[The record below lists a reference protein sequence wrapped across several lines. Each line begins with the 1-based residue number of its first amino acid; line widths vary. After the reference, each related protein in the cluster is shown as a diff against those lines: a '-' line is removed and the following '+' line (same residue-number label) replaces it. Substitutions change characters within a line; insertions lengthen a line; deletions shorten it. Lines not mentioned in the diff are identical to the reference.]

1 MSQELILY
9 AVWDAERQRYYADVL
24 EARSCEALPLKAKE
38 ICRIDHEDKSLMLDW
53 AVSRA
58 RLGWTPKQ
66 MRSACGGLSDRRKL
80 HPARHVQSKQN
91 AGEWT
96 TLAQIKI
103 DGTTENAEAEY
114 EAFVEK
120 FKPKKTTDD
129 CYTPPEVYDA
139 VAGFVANEYNLDKK
153 KFVRPFWPGGD
164 YQRYEYKPGDIV
176 VDNPPFSIIT
186 SICKWYQDNGIKFFL
201 FAPAL
206 TLFYLIRYDGVC
218 AVVSNNEIVYENG
231 AKVKTDFLTNLDA
244 AKVRTAPALTR
255 TLEEVEKARQTKP
268 KLPVYQYP
276 VECLTWSKVA
286 LLARG
291 YSDFKL
297 VPKECKVICVLDD
310 QLKHKKKIYGA
321 GVLIGEAA
329 QERYKTAMNNY
340 KRETYVWQL
349 SEREKEIVKTLSP

>member
-1 MSQELILY
+1 MEQHTKTE
-9 AVWDAERQRYYADVL
+9 
-24 EARSCEALPLKAKE
+24 EAQTSNNP
-38 ICRIDHEDKSLMLDW
+38 
-53 AVSRA
+53 
-58 RLGWTPKQ
+58 
-66 MRSACGGLSDRRKL
+66 
-80 HPARHVQSKQN
+80 
-91 AGEWT
+91 
-96 TLAQIKI
+96 
-103 DGTTENAEAEY
+103 EY
-114 EAFVEK
+114 DAFVEK

-129 CYTPPEVYDA
+129 CYTPPEVYNA
-139 VAGFVANEYNLDKK
+139 VANFVANEYALDKK

-164 YQRYEYKPGDIV
+164 YQRYEYGPDSVV

-206 TLFYLIRYDGVC
+206 TLFNSIRHDGVC
-218 AVVSNNEIVYENG
+218 AVVSNSQIVYENG
-231 AKVKTDFLTNLDA
+231 AKVRTEFLTNLDS

-255 TLEEVEKARQTKP
+255 ALEYVEKARQAKP
-268 KLPVYQYP
+268 KLPVYHYP

-297 VPKECKVICVLDD
+297 VPKECKVIRVLDS
-310 QLKHKKKIYGA
+310 QRPHKKNLFGA

>member
-1 MSQELILY
+1 M
-9 AVWDAERQRYYADVL
+9 
-24 EARSCEALPLKAKE
+24 
-38 ICRIDHEDKSLMLDW
+38 
-53 AVSRA
+53 
-58 RLGWTPKQ
+58 
-66 MRSACGGLSDRRKL
+66 
-80 HPARHVQSKQN
+80 
-91 AGEWT
+91 
-96 TLAQIKI
+96 AQIKI
-103 DGTTENAEAEY
+103 DSTTESENAEY

-139 VAGFVANEYNLDKK
+139 VADFVANEYNLDKK

-164 YQRYEYKPGDIV
+164 YQRHEYGPDSVV

-206 TLFYLIRYDGVC
+206 TLFESIRHDGVC

-231 AKVKTDFLTNLDA
+231 AKVKTDFLTNLDS
-244 AKVRTAPALTR
+244 AKVRTAPALTQG
-255 TLEEVEKARQTKP
+255 LEEVEKARQAKN

-297 VPKECKVICVLDD
+297 VPKECKVIRALDD
-310 QLKHKKKIYGA
+310 QRKHKKVIYGA
-321 GVLIGEAA
+321 GLLIGEAA
-329 QERYKTAMNNY
+329 QERYKTAMHNY
-340 KRETYVWQL
+340 NRETYVWQL
-349 SEREKEIVKTLSP
+349 SEREKEIVKTLCP

>member
-1 MSQELILY
+1 MEQYTKTE
-9 AVWDAERQRYYADVL
+9 
-24 EARSCEALPLKAKE
+24 EA
-38 ICRIDHEDKSLMLDW
+38 
-53 AVSRA
+53 
-58 RLGWTPKQ
+58 Q
-66 MRSACGGLSDRRKL
+66 
-80 HPARHVQSKQN
+80 
-91 AGEWT
+91 
-96 TLAQIKI
+96 
-103 DGTTENAEAEY
+103 TEY
-114 EAFVEK
+114 DAFVEK

-139 VAGFVANEYNLDKK
+139 VADFVANEYNLDKK
-153 KFVRPFWPGGD
+153 NFVRPFWPGGD
-164 YQRYEYKPGDIV
+164 YQRHEYGPDSVV

-206 TLFYLIRYDGVC
+206 TLFYSIRHDGVC

-255 TLEEVEKARQTKP
+255 ALEEVEKARQTKP

-297 VPKECKVICVLDD
+297 VPKECKVIRLLDD
-310 QLKHKKKIYGA
+310 QRKHKKTIYGA

-329 QERYKTAMNNY
+329 QERYKTAMNNCNAINNC

-349 SEREKEIVKTLSP
+349 SEREKEIVKNLM